1 MLTIPLFEKIA
12 IIGDKPELVAEI
24 TSLFN
29 RQGRYLPVIDSPRMA
44 RPDWTNE
51 VIRRSNALLKTQI
64 RRIILAG
71 LTVDCFQ
78 HLSRDWPNQTCT
90 SVNSASEAATTLRGW
105 IKPPGESMVW
115 GSDNLGVGLLVARR
129 LKKRLQTSKEFSSAQ
144 LFVSGGT
151 HFLIACE
158 AGNETAQIV
167 ASNLAFATDAT
178 FLVIPQLSHE
188 EREEWLEEI
197 YSSGGVSERFVE
209 IRDRARGKLPQ
220 VEFEKYRE
228 VLFIT
233 NGFPWGVA
241 VPECATTH
249 MFTYPDFGRCV
260 IEGMWASQH
269 PSRGGRNAL
278 LIHPRQVEGSEIEAI
293 GRALYKNKTLV
304 RIHAGAQASVANI
317 NLLTETL
324 PFDVVVISTHTGD
337 APGER
342 ATYEFKDSEGLKR
355 CLVIDHA
362 IGFGYDQRTDKVLV
376 QQFQRFHELD
386 GVKWTDRAAKA
397 NLYVGTA
404 IESWLALG
412 DIQERSKYKIVSEK
426 IPRVIG
432 SMALQM
438 HDGLWLPAMQGFS
451 PSCSPVVL
459 NNGCSS
465 WHELSK
471 RFSFAGA
478 RAYVGALFPITEI
491 EAQELGVAIFC
502 EHLGRSLSTALWKS
516 QTAAYGKQGRRPYA
530 MLGLPFASVP
540 LNTVDSLSYVTNE
553 YQKAID
559 EYGRMAE
566 QSSAADVKDNCL
578 RYKEFLLDDFATF
591 KRTPMVIDP

>member
-1 MLTIPLFEKIA
+1 VLPVPPFEKIA
-12 IIGDKPELVAEI
+12 IVGDKPGLVAEI
-24 TSLFN
+24 ASLFN
-29 RQGRYLPVIDSPRMA
+29 RQDRYLPVIDSPRMA

-51 VIRRSNALLKTQI
+51 VIRRSNALLKCQL
-64 RRIILAG
+64 RRVVFAD
-71 LTVDCFQ
+71 LTADRVQ
-78 HLSRDWPNQTCT
+78 HLSRDLPDQTCISVT
-90 SVNSASEAATTLRGW
+90 SSNEAATALKGW
-105 IKPPGESMVW
+105 IKPPVGTMIW
-115 GSDNLGVGLLVARR
+115 GNDNLGVGLLLARR
-129 LKKRLQTSKEFSSAQ
+129 QKKRLQTGKEFSSTE

-158 AGNETAQIV
+158 AGNELAQIV
-167 ASNLAFATDAT
+167 ASNLAFATCAT
-178 FLVIPQLSHE
+178 FLVIPQLTHE
-188 EREEWLEEI
+188 EREEWLTEI
-197 YSSGGVSERFVE
+197 YSFGGVTERFVA
-209 IRDRARGKLPQ
+209 IRDRARNKLPS
-220 VEFEKYRE
+220 VEFERYRE
-228 VLFIT
+228 VLFVT
-233 NGFPWGVA
+233 DGFPWGVA
-241 VPECATTH
+241 MPQCATTH
-249 MFTYPDFGRCV
+249 MFTYPDLGRCV
-260 IEGMWASQH
+260 IEGMWASQY

-278 LIHPRQVEGSEIEAI
+278 LIHPQQVEGSEIKAI

-342 ATYEFKDSEGLKR
+342 ATYEFRDSEGLR
-355 CLVIDHA
+355 RRLVIDHA
-362 IGFGYDQRTDKVLV
+362 VGFGYDQKTDKVLV

-386 GVKWTDRAAKA
+386 GVNWADRAAKA

-404 IESWLALG
+404 IESWVALG
-412 DIQERSKYKIVSEK
+412 DIQARSEYKTVSEK

-432 SMALQM
+432 SMALQL

-502 EHLGRSLSTALWKS
+502 AHLGQSLSTALWKS
-516 QTAAYGKQGRRPYA
+516 QTAVYGKQGRRPYA
-530 MLGLPFASVP
+530 MFGLPFVSVP

-553 YQKAID
+553 YQKAIE
-559 EYGRMAE
+559 EYGRKAE
-566 QSSAADVKDNCL
+566 ESSSGDVRDNCL
-578 RYKEFLLDDFATF
+578 RYKQFLLDDFEAF
-591 KRTPMVIDP
+591 KRTPLVIDP